1 MEKVDEAIEQVS
13 EPLDGDVIRVS
24 RGLNDWL
31 IRWAAGPVCQV
42 APATFEKHN
51 RAFLNA
57 QADLNANGVGVSNS
71 VTLGL
76 EARWPSAGLVRHVT
90 GPTAKPPARQPSAR
104 RSISRT
110 ATSR

>member
-31 IRWAAGPVCQV
+31 VRWAAGPVCQV

-57 QADLNANGVGVSNS
+57 QADLNANGVGVS
-71 VTLGL
+71 
-76 EARWPSAGLVRHVT
+76 
-90 GPTAKPPARQPSAR
+90 R

-110 ATSR
+110 ATSRLTTVRIKQVWRTLSRGSSR